1 MSKEKIKKINP
12 KEPDK
17 KNEKASDMLVGKW
30 VKCNK
35 CKEILYK
42 EDLKNNY
49 SICPNCGQYFRLSAR
64 RRIKQKY
71 EIGKTYNSEDSWKES
86 TLDEITTLKQNILTG
101 FVVMQGHLCRY
112 TRLPL
117 SLYKAASVGI

>member
-1 MSKEKIKKINP
+1 MVIDKIKKINP

-49 SICPNCGQYFRLSAR
+49 SICPNLW
-64 RRIKQKY
+64 I
-71 EIGKTYNSEDSWKES
+71 
-86 TLDEITTLKQNILTG
+86 NILDY
-101 FVVMQGHLCRY
+101 H
-112 TRLPL
+112 PEEE
-117 SLYKAASVGI
+117 

>member
-1 MSKEKIKKINP
+1 MVIDKIKKINP

-49 SICPNCGQYFRLSAR
+49 SICPNCGQYFRLSSR
-64 RRIKQKY
+64 RRIKQR
-71 EIGKTYNSEDSWKES
+71 EERVDF
-86 TLDEITTLKQNILTG
+86 L
-101 FVVMQGHLCRY
+101 
-112 TRLPL
+112 L
-117 SLYKAASVGI
+117 SFFLFMEKKVT